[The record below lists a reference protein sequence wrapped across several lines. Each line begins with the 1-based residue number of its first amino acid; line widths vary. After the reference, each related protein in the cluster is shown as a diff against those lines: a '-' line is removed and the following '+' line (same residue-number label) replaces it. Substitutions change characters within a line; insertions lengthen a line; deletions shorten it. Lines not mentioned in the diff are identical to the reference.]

1 MKATLKGSLLL
12 LITSAT
18 IWSACTKNNEA
29 KAYLNP
35 GAAPMFNST
44 ITTIVLLQPNAANTA
59 GTFSWSAADF
69 GFKAAVTYS
78 IQFCKAGTNF
88 AAAST
93 TEINVGALLSKTVTV
108 GEFNAKML
116 DIMPYGAATGVH
128 ARVKADVGSGVAPIY
143 SNVITNLVVTAYR
156 DIINYNFPQAI
167 FIAGNYQGWDPGTA
181 PKIVDK
187 SATGTVGS
195 NYEGYINMT
204 DGSPHQFK
212 MVKGNNW
219 GAGDFGQG
227 ATALTLAS
235 PSGTNLQTVGTAG
248 VYYIKANTQ
257 NLTWSYTKIN
267 TWGIIGSAVPVTGWG
282 SSMPM
287 TFSVANGG
295 TWTITVNLLGGQE
308 LKFRANDDW
317 GINLGD
323 DSPRDNKPDYN
334 GGNIPIALDGN
345 YTITLELGIA
355 GNYSYKIVKN

>member
-1 MKATLKGSLLL
+1 MKAKLKNSFLL
-12 LITSAT
+12 LIS
-18 IWSACTKNNEA
+18 SGVLLSSCVKEEA
-29 KAYLNP
+29 EAYLNP

-69 GFKAAVTYS
+69 GFKAAITYS

-88 AAAST
+88 AASST
-93 TEINVGALLSKTVTV
+93 TEVNMGALLSKTFTV
-108 GEFNAKML
+108 GDFNAKML

-128 ARVKADVGSGVAPIY
+128 ARVKADVGSGVTPIY

-156 DIINYNFPQAI
+156 DIINYSFPQAL

-187 SATGTVGS
+187 SATGTTGS
-195 NYEGYINMT
+195 NYEGYINFT
-204 DGSPHQFK
+204 DGAPHEFK

-219 GAGDFGQG
+219 GAGDFGSAGGNALGNGGPNLTMTG
-227 ATALTLAS
+227 A
-235 PSGTNLQTVGTAG
+235 AG
-248 VYYIKANTQ
+248 VFYIKANTQ
-257 NLTWSYTKIN
+257 NMTWNYTRIS
-267 TWGIIGSAVPVTGWG
+267 TWGIIGSAIPVTGWG
-282 SSMPM
+282 SSAPM
-287 TFSVANGG
+287 TFSTANGG

-317 GINLGD
+317 AINLGD